1 MRTLRFELFLY
12 LTEIFL
18 SPEGQGGMNAVSLVQ
33 KDLFDLEA
41 NHPKDSPWFSYC
53 PFIKRDLGYWA
64 SGSVPVP
71 VCLSPADPSRVLSGK
86 SDPFDTFAMCWHK

>member
-1 MRTLRFELFLY
+1 MSNCVSHGVGPKLENQKNPQKPKKKPHPQTMRTLRFELFLY

-41 NHPKDSPWFSYC
+41 NHPKDSP
-53 PFIKRDLGYWA
+53 
-64 SGSVPVP
+64 
-71 VCLSPADPSRVLSGK
+71 
-86 SDPFDTFAMCWHK
+86 